1 MKFAEANELYDMS
14 RHATATRELVSAPL
28 TGRYAAGVRRLSR
41 ALDAFEGDELWS
53 AVVRRCRRVLRELST
68 TPLEPSHPAL
78 DLASSADFLSG
89 LIDTALGSY
98 PDDLIAR
105 GELCVGAIRDL
116 SEQQDNALGA
126 LAVEVLATGTLMR
139 SGLVVQTPH
148 LDEVQAW
155 LSNAARGARLVTERE
170 LTTLI
175 GLESLVIIGPSYW
188 YPAHLLSAPRAEL
201 LCFVHFTWLRDRER
215 DTRVF
220 SDSPSAP
227 GARIRAS
234 VTTYVSDG
242 DEEVSAETLV
252 PTLDWNALARAAG
265 GHRRSKDDPESVEAN
280 LFLLVGGYTVHLE
293 AVDGPTIY
301 IIEVETGGVPGLRSK
316 RTRAVTAGDY
326 IVLRSE
332 GGTGDYI
339 PEIANAFLGSRA
351 RTLRSLQAEWKA
363 RLRTAVRERGF
374 AAVER
379 ELRWLGV
386 AYPNLR
392 YRLWQHSIRT
402 REPNDFRLLMEYV
415 GLGDRASEIW
425 TAMGDIFEAHV
436 RAGQQVRRLLE
447 EAVVATD
454 VAALIQDGRA
464 DVRLRDIAAGTLSV
478 FRVEGRAPDSIQID
492 EDDLRVIRQVEADV
506 WQG

>member
-1 MKFAEANELYDMS
+1 MKFAEADALHEMA
-14 RHATATRELVSAPL
+14 RHATATRELASAPL
-28 TGRYAAGVRRLSR
+28 TGRYAAEVRRLSR

-53 AVVRRCRRVLRELST
+53 AFIRRCRRVLRELST
-68 TPLEPSHPAL
+68 TPLAPGHSAF
-78 DLASSADFLSG
+78 DLVASVDFLSD
-89 LIDTALGSY
+89 LLDRTRGSY

-105 GELCVGAIRDL
+105 GELCSGAIRDL
-116 SEQQDNALGA
+116 SQQEENALGA
-126 LAVEVLATGTLMR
+126 LAAEVLATGTLTR

-148 LDEVQAW
+148 LDDVRKW

-170 LTTLI
+170 LTAVT

-188 YPAHLLSAPRAEL
+188 YPAHVLSAPRAEL

-215 DTRVF
+215 DTRIF
-220 SDSPSAP
+220 SDSSSTP
-227 GARIRAS
+227 GARIRSS
-234 VTTYVSDG
+234 VKTQASDG
-242 DEEVSAETLV
+242 EGEVSAETLM
-252 PTLDWNALARAAG
+252 PTVDWDALARAAG
-265 GHRRSKDDPESVEAN
+265 GHRRSKEDPESVDAN
-280 LFLLVGGYTVHLE
+280 LFLLAGGYTVHLE

-301 IIEVETGGVPGLRSK
+301 VVEVETGAQPGLRSE
-316 RTRAVTAGDY
+316 RTRAVTGGDY

-339 PEIANAFLGSRA
+339 PEIANAFLGARA
-351 RTLRSLQAEWKA
+351 GKLRALQVEWKA
-363 RLRTAVRERGF
+363 RLRTAVRQRGF
-374 AAVER
+374 AAVEH
-379 ELRWLGV
+379 ELRGLGV

-392 YRLWQHSIRT
+392 YRLWQNSIRT
-402 REPNDFRLLMEYV
+402 REPNDFRLLMDYV
-415 GLGDRASEIW
+415 GLGERASEIW

-447 EAVVATD
+447 EAVIATD

-478 FRVEGRAPDSIQID
+478 FRVEGRAPDSVQID
-492 EDDLRVIRQVEADV
+492 EDDLRIIRQVEPDV